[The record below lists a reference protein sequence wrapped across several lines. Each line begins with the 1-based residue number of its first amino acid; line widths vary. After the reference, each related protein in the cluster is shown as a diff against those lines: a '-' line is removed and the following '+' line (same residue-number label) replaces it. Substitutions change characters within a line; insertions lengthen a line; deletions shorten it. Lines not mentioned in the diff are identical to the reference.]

1 MMIKSDEHDAALYVM
16 VHAVQLRRKQTFK
29 GIINKSKLSQLH
41 PQILGV
47 DRP

>member
-29 GIINKSKLSQLH
+29 GIPKQVEAQSTPPTNPWS
-41 PQILGV
+41 
-47 DRP
+47 